1 MHTEDLTV
9 VADRGYFK
17 GEEILACHEAGIA
30 AYLPRPQT
38 SVNLKKGMFSKRD
51 FQYLPEA
58 DEYRCPAGEH
68 LILHMTREEN
78 GLMQHRYWSS
88 NCQTCSIKSQC
99 TTGKERR
106 ITRWEHEAVI
116 EAMQSRLDRDP
127 EKMRTRR
134 ETVEHPFGTI
144 KAWMGSTH
152 FQTRALKRVS
162 TEMSLHVLAYNLKR
176 VMNIM
181 GIQPLI
187 QAIQA

>member
-1 MHTEDLTV
+1 MSAMTGINSRTWPSKARTAMHTEDLTV

-88 NCQTCSIKSQC
+88 NCQTCSIKC
-99 TTGKERR
+99 TMHDWQGTTDHTLG
-106 ITRWEHEAVI
+106 TR
-116 EAMQSRLDRDP
+116 SR
-127 EKMRTRR
+127 
-134 ETVEHPFGTI
+134 H
-144 KAWMGSTH
+144 
-152 FQTRALKRVS
+152 
-162 TEMSLHVLAYNLKR
+162 
-176 VMNIM
+176 
-181 GIQPLI
+181 
-187 QAIQA
+187 